1 MLTVPT
7 IYYAMLPITTAA
19 PYGHCVSW
27 LYVKELNST
36 GQQEKII

>member
-1 MLTVPT
+1 MLTVLT
-7 IYYAMLPITTAA
+7 TYCALLPVTTAV
-19 PYGHCVSW
+19 PRGHRVSW